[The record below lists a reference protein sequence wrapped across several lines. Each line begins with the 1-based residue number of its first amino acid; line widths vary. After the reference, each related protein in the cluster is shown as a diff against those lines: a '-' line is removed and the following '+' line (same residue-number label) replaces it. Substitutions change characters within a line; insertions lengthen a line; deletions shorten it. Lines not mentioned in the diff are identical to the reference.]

1 MALSLSP
8 AARRQLTNGLTAFSL
23 GTLCFIRRWY
33 DLEHLQ
39 PRGLDYFRSAPESL
53 AFLGSTIVAAALLAA
68 VFWFAWQGVE
78 RSSNRGLR
86 LFAQIGFLLVL
97 MYPIESVRRY
107 WNTQTDQFDIG
118 SNVSLWVIEAILA
131 SGVVAL
137 LFGNQRIL
145 ISARRVTLLLLLLFP
160 ALMIDFLT
168 NHLGA
173 ETAEMYAP
181 RTPASLLAGH
191 GQSSPRLVWVIF
203 DELDERMAFDRRPA
217 YLELPELDRLRGEA
231 VSANHAVETATFT
244 AIALPSLIC
253 GQIFSSAFSVD
264 ASTLDVIP
272 LGSKKPVDW
281 RSEPNVFTRARSLG
295 VNAAMVG
302 WHHPYCRV
310 LGDELVDCFA
320 LPSFHSTAAL
330 AEEARASRDGVW
342 KTVAWLFEWQ
352 LVNLRDMFRGGG
364 DPGSERFRDA
374 EIQHGQ
380 QQQYFQIRDRAYR
393 DAADPRID
401 LLLVHV
407 PAPHLLPIYNR
418 RERSF
423 DIDGDPDGHS
433 APALDYFDNVALVD
447 RTLGELRRAIEQ
459 AGLSDRTSLLLTAD
473 HGLRPGAWI
482 GRMGWTE
489 ELDRLTERK
498 QPETVPFILK
508 LAGQTQPIRVQKSFS
523 NVAGADLALAV
534 LGGKLTTA
542 EQAAAWMNQRTSPEA
557 GSQVAARESARSA
570 Q

>member
-1 MALSLSP
+1 MALSFSP
-8 AARRQLTNGLTAFSL
+8 AARRQLTNGVTAFSL

-53 AFLGSTIVAAALLAA
+53 AFLESTIVAAMLLA
-68 VFWFAWQGVE
+68 VVCWGAWLLVE
-78 RSSNRGLR
+78 RSSVPGGR
-86 LFAQIGFLLVL
+86 LAAKFGFMLVL
-97 MYPIESVRRY
+97 IYPIESVRRY
-107 WNTQTDQFDIG
+107 WNTQTDSFDYG
-118 SNVSLWVIEAILA
+118 SNASLWVIEAILA
-131 SGVVAL
+131 AGAVAL
-137 LFGNQRIL
+137 LFGNRRIFM
-145 ISARRVTLLLLLLFP
+145 SARRVTLLLLLLFP
-160 ALMIDFLT
+160 ALMIDFLM
-168 NHLGA
+168 NRLGA
-173 ETAEMYAP
+173 EQAEMYAP
-181 RTPASLLAGH
+181 RPSASLFAARGAR
-191 GQSSPRLVWVIF
+191 SPRFVWLIF
-203 DELDERMAFDRRPA
+203 DELDQRMVFERRPA
-217 YLELPELDRLRGEA
+217 YLEFPELDRLRAES

-244 AIALPSLIC
+244 AIALPSLIS
-253 GQIFSSAFSVD
+253 GQIFASAFSVD

-272 LGSKKPVDW
+272 EGSKKPVDW
-281 RSEPNVFTRARSLG
+281 RSEPNVFTRARGLG

-352 LVNLRDMFRGGG
+352 LVNLRDMLSGGG
-364 DPGSERFRDA
+364 DPRSELFRDA
-374 EIQHGQ
+374 EVQHGQ
-380 QQQYFQIRDRAYR
+380 QQQYFQIRDHAYR

-418 RERSF
+418 RKHNF
-423 DIDGDPDGHS
+423 DVDGHED
-433 APALDYFDNVALVD
+433 PPLDYFDNVALVD
-447 RTLGELRRAIEQ
+447 RTLGEIRRVIEE
-459 AGLSDRTSLLLTAD
+459 AGLSDRTSILVTAD

-482 GRMGWTE
+482 GRPGWTE

-498 QPETVPFILK
+498 PPETVPFILK
-508 LAGQTQPIRVQKSFS
+508 LAGQKQPIRVEKGFS

-534 LGGKLTTA
+534 LEGKVATA
-542 EQAAAWMNQRTSPEA
+542 EQAAAWMNQRKSIEA
-557 GSQVAARESARSA
+557 ASQMAARVSVRTA